1 MPNNYSDKLVKLRN
15 RKNDIVILEESYGYK
30 GISLENYRSYT
41 KMASES
47 KDVQN
52 YFIEAMRPVDEIYTQ
67 NTYRE
72 AERVKNQLD
81 KIKEDQSGFEY
92 RYQGSVSNNT
102 HIKAHSDIDI
112 LVITNKFFFVMPPLK
127 PKNPY
132 RGNPIDDLMSLR
144 TQCETHLNSAFPQAQ
159 VDCSG
164 AKSISLSGGSL
175 KRKIDVVP
183 SNWFDTVKYKE
194 TKKEYLRGIMVFDK
208 FEKKRIENTPFY
220 HNHLLDI
227 KDNKTGGN
235 FKKVVRLLKTI
246 KADSD
251 REINLSSYDIV
262 SIAYNIPSDYYL
274 AGDKLL
280 TVLKNVNLYLLEL
293 ITSPELFRN
302 SLEVPDKSRKIFDA
316 ENKINGLKSLQIEV
330 QDLYD
335 ELVESYGMGEIYIHY
350 KEFSA

>member
-1 MPNNYSDKLVKLRN
+1 MANNYSDKLVKLRN
-15 RKNDIVILEESYGYK
+15 RKNDIAVLQESYGYK
-30 GISLENYRSYT
+30 GVALDNYRSYT
-41 KMASES
+41 KSASEP
-47 KDVQN
+47 KDIQN
-52 YFIEAMRPVDEIYTQ
+52 YFIEAMMPVDDIYTK

-72 AERVKNQLD
+72 ADRVKNQLD
-81 KIKEDQSGFEY
+81 KIKEDQLGFEY

-112 LVITNKFFFVMPPLK
+112 LVITEKFYYLMPPLK
-127 PKNPY
+127 TSNPY
-132 RGNPIDDLMSLR
+132 KGNPIDDLMSLR
-144 TQCETHLNSAFPQAQ
+144 NHCEKHLTSAFPEAQ

-183 SNWFDTVKYKE
+183 SSWYNTIEYQE
-194 TKKEYLRGIMVFDK
+194 TKKEYLRGVMVFNK
-208 FEKKRIENTPFY
+208 FEKKRVENTPFY

-227 KDNKTGGN
+227 KDNNTGGN

-251 REINLSSYDIV
+251 REINLSSYDIA

-293 ITSPELFRN
+293 ITGPELFRN

-335 ELVESYGMGEIYIHY
+335 ELVESYGMGEIFIHY